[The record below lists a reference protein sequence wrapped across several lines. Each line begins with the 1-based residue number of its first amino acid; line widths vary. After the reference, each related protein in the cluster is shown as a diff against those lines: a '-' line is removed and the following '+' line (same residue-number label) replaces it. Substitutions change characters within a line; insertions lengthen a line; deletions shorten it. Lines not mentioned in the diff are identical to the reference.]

1 MTHPYDKYR
10 QDEVGERRAK
20 TITGVKPQGPA
31 PMPEGKNA
39 PQRLGDSN
47 NLWGPKMENKTPN
60 DWRIGGP
67 NESAEGKPGFDK
79 KG

>member
-20 TITGVKPQGPA
+20 TITGVKPQGPSPA
-31 PMPEGKNA
+31 PESKAA
-39 PQRLGDSN
+39 PQRLGDSS
-47 NLWGPKMENKTPN
+47 NLWDSPKYENMTPS
-60 DWRIGGP
+60 DWRRGYGMKP
-67 NESAEGKPGFDK
+67 NFK

>member
-20 TITGVKPQGPA
+20 TITGVKPQAPA
-31 PMPEGKNA
+31 PTPNSNTE

-47 NLWGPKMENKTPN
+47 NLWGPKYENMTPS
-60 DWRIGGP
+60 DWRRGYGMKP
-67 NESAEGKPGFDK
+67 NFK
-79 KG
+79 KC

>member
-10 QDEVGERRAK
+10 QDKVGRRRAESISG
-20 TITGVKPQGPA
+20 TKPQGPA
-31 PMPEGKNA
+31 PRPAEANK

-47 NLWGPKMENKTPN
+47 NLWGPGYENEVAN
-60 DWRIGGP
+60 DWRRAAG
-67 NESAEGKPGFDK
+67 ESAEGKPNFK